1 MCSTVIADLTALPD
15 VHVVTTRD
23 LRLPHPADAR
33 DPMLIYESVK
43 SAEDEKTAFDRLV
56 MASDATLVIAPETN
70 SELEHRVQRVIDR
83 GKRVLNCQ
91 PEAIRL
97 CADKLKLAEH
107 FAAHK
112 IPTIRTLLAD
122 LGSEPW
128 GLPVEGGCVLKP
140 RDGAGSWLTFGIPFR
155 DEKAW
160 QSAVSDI
167 ARHGMS
173 DRMILQPWIAGRALS
188 VGCLCHSSGQIE
200 ILPIACQRIAGDR
213 FEYRGGEI
221 PAEISPTSKQQIED
235 LVTRACQSIG
245 GLYGYIGIDLLLS
258 ENEPANAL
266 IVEINPRLTTSYVG
280 YRRACHSNLASRIME
295 SGDWSS
301 RLTWKSDKV
310 VFQADGSHN

>member
-70 SELEHRVQRVIDR
+70 GELDHRVQRVIDR

-112 IPTIRTLLAD
+112 IPTIRTLAAD

-128 GLPVEGGCVLKP
+128 GL
-140 RDGAGSWLTFGIPFR
+140 A
-155 DEKAW
+155 
-160 QSAVSDI
+160 
-167 ARHGMS
+167 ARGK
-173 DRMILQPWIAGRALS
+173 RGQKIGRAH
-188 VGCLCHSSGQIE
+188 V
-200 ILPIACQRIAGDR
+200 
-213 FEYRGGEI
+213 
-221 PAEISPTSKQQIED
+221 
-235 LVTRACQSIG
+235 
-245 GLYGYIGIDLLLS
+245 
-258 ENEPANAL
+258 
-266 IVEINPRLTTSYVG
+266 
-280 YRRACHSNLASRIME
+280 
-295 SGDWSS
+295 
-301 RLTWKSDKV
+301 
-310 VFQADGSHN
+310 